1 MSRGVLPLERR
12 MPPTVYALALAS
24 ALCSAGATI
33 LIRQGLRGRGPL
45 TGFWINLVVG
55 TVGLWAA
62 VVLTGGLGR
71 LSATGIAFFVL
82 AGLIGTVAGRLLR
95 FVSIEKVGA
104 SIAAAL
110 INLHP
115 LFATGVAIL
124 LLGERVTA
132 PILGGTVV
140 IVLGTTLLSIGGKR
154 IGFRPWQITLPL
166 MSAACFGVVA
176 VLRKLGLAETGAVL
190 GSAINVTTAL
200 VAFTAFLL
208 ASGDREAM
216 TCRGRSLAY
225 FVAAGVAENGAVFM
239 NVVALSLGTVSVVAP
254 LYGTAPIFVLLLS
267 FFFLRGIET
276 LSGRLIFGTL
286 LIVLGVY
293 LITASSGR

>member
-1 MSRGVLPLERR
+1 
-12 MPPTVYALALAS
+12 MPRTAHALALVS

-33 LIRQGLRGRGPL
+33 FIRHGLRGRGPY

-62 VVLTGGLGR
+62 VLLTGGFGR
-71 LSATGIAFFVL
+71 PSAAGVAFFVL

-95 FVSIEKVGA
+95 FVSIDKVGA
-104 SIAAAL
+104 SVAASL

-115 LFATGVAIL
+115 LVATGVAIL

-140 IVLGTTLLSIGGKR
+140 IVVGTTLLSVGGQR
-154 IGFRPWQITLPL
+154 TGFRRWQIALPL
-166 MSAACFGVVA
+166 LATCFGVVA
-176 VLRKLGLAETGAVL
+176 VLRKLGLNETGAVL

-200 VAFTAFLL
+200 VAFSGFLL
-208 ASGDREAM
+208 ASGDRRAM
-216 TCRGRSLAY
+216 ACRGRSLAY
-225 FVAAGVAENGAVFM
+225 FVAAGVAENSAVFL
-239 NVVALSLGTVSVVAP
+239 NVVALSLSTVSVVAP
-254 LYGTAPIFVLLLS
+254 LYGTAPIFVLFLS
-267 FFFLRGIET
+267 FFFLRGVET
-276 LSGRLIFGTL
+276 LSPRLILGTL

-293 LITASSGR
+293 LIAALSER

>member
-1 MSRGVLPLERR
+1 MCLIFGMACLLSRWCAPVSRACLGRYAKDARNARMLTLAHDRGVLPLGRP
-12 MPPTVYALALAS
+12 MPRTVYVLALAS
-24 ALCSAGATI
+24 AFCSACATI
-33 LIRQGLRGRGPL
+33 FIRQGLRGRGPY

-62 VVLTGGLGR
+62 VLLTGGFGR

-132 PILGGTVV
+132 PILAGTVV
-140 IVLGTTLLSIGGKR
+140 IVLGTILLSIGGLR
-154 IGFRPWQITLPL
+154 GGVPPWQITPPPL
-166 MSAACFGVVA
+166 SAARFGVLAGAGEVGPG
-176 VLRKLGLAETGAVL
+176 RKGAGLGAGVH
-190 GSAINVTTAL
+190 ITTA
-200 VAFTAFLL
+200 
-208 ASGDREAM
+208 
-216 TCRGRSLAY
+216 
-225 FVAAGVAENGAVFM
+225 
-239 NVVALSLGTVSVVAP
+239 
-254 LYGTAPIFVLLLS
+254 
-267 FFFLRGIET
+267 
-276 LSGRLIFGTL
+276 
-286 LIVLGVY
+286 
-293 LITASSGR
+293 

>member
-1 MSRGVLPLERR
+1 
-12 MPPTVYALALAS
+12 MPRTVYALALAS
-24 ALCSAGATI
+24 AFCAAGATI
-33 LIRQGLRGRGPL
+33 FIRQGLRGRGPY

-62 VVLTGGLGR
+62 VLLTGGFGR

-132 PILGGTVV
+132 PILAGTVV
-140 IVLGTTLLSIGGKR
+140 IVLGTIPLSIGGR
-154 IGFRPWQITLPL
+154 AG
-166 MSAACFGVVA
+166 GVPA
-176 VLRKLGLAETGAVL
+176 GANTPPPPSGALLRVL
-190 GSAINVTTAL
+190 G
-200 VAFTAFLL
+200 
-208 ASGDREAM
+208 GGGEAGPGR
-216 TCRGRSLAY
+216 TRG
-225 FVAAGVAENGAVFM
+225 
-239 NVVALSLGTVSVVAP
+239 AP
-254 LYGTAPIFVLLLS
+254 RP
-267 FFFLRGIET
+267 
-276 LSGRLIFGTL
+276 GRT
-286 LIVLGVY
+286 
-293 LITASSGR
+293 SHP

>member
-1 MSRGVLPLERR
+1 MLTLGHDRGVLPLGRP
-12 MPPTVYALALAS
+12 MPRTVYVLALAS
-24 ALCSAGATI
+24 AFCSACATI
-33 LIRQGLRGRGPL
+33 FIRQGLRGRGPY

-62 VVLTGGLGR
+62 VLLTGGFGR

-132 PILGGTVV
+132 PILAGTVV
-140 IVLGTTLLSIGGKR
+140 IVLGTILLSIGGR
-154 IGFRPWQITLPL
+154 RGGIRPWQITLPL
-166 MSAACFGVVA
+166 LSAACFGVVA
-176 VLRKLGLAETGAVL
+176 VLRKLAWPKREPSSARRSTSPPPWSRSPRSCSRPATGKPW
-190 GSAINVTTAL
+190 
-200 VAFTAFLL
+200 
-208 ASGDREAM
+208 R
-216 TCRGRSLAY
+216 
-225 FVAAGVAENGAVFM
+225 VAAEA
-239 NVVALSLGTVSVVAP
+239 SSTSWRRAP
-254 LYGTAPIFVLLLS
+254 RRTAPCS
-267 FFFLRGIET
+267 
-276 LSGRLIFGTL
+276 
-286 LIVLGVY
+286 
-293 LITASSGR
+293 

>member
-1 MSRGVLPLERR
+1 MLTLAHDRGVLPLGRP
-12 MPPTVYALALAS
+12 MPRTVYVLALAS
-24 ALCSAGATI
+24 AFCSAGATI
-33 LIRQGLRGRGPL
+33 FIRQGLRGRGPY

-62 VVLTGGLGR
+62 VLLTGGFGR

-132 PILGGTVV
+132 PILAGTVV
-140 IVLGTTLLSIGGKR
+140 IVLGTILLSIGGGEGGSR
-154 IGFRPWQITLPL
+154 AGQITPPPPL
-166 MSAACFGVVA
+166 APL
-176 VLRKLGLAETGAVL
+176 LRGLAGLWEVGPCPAGGA
-190 GSAINVTTAL
+190 
-200 VAFTAFLL
+200 
-208 ASGDREAM
+208 
-216 TCRGRSLAY
+216 
-225 FVAAGVAENGAVFM
+225 
-239 NVVALSLGTVSVVAP
+239 
-254 LYGTAPIFVLLLS
+254 
-267 FFFLRGIET
+267 
-276 LSGRLIFGTL
+276 
-286 LIVLGVY
+286 
-293 LITASSGR
+293 

>member
-1 MSRGVLPLERR
+1 MCLIFGMACLLSRWCAPVSRACLGRYAKDARNARMLTLAHDRGVLPLGRP
-12 MPPTVYALALAS
+12 MPRTVYVLALAS
-24 ALCSAGATI
+24 AFCSAGATI
-33 LIRQGLRGRGPL
+33 FIRQGLRGRGPY

-62 VVLTGGLGR
+62 VLLTGGFGR

-132 PILGGTVV
+132 PILAGTGG
-140 IVLGTTLLSIGGKR
+140 IVLGAVLLSTGG
-154 IGFRPWQITLPL
+154 
-166 MSAACFGVVA
+166 
-176 VLRKLGLAETGAVL
+176 
-190 GSAINVTTAL
+190 
-200 VAFTAFLL
+200 
-208 ASGDREAM
+208 
-216 TCRGRSLAY
+216 
-225 FVAAGVAENGAVFM
+225 
-239 NVVALSLGTVSVVAP
+239 
-254 LYGTAPIFVLLLS
+254 
-267 FFFLRGIET
+267 LRGGVRPGEIT
-276 LSGRLIFGTL
+276 PPPLSGRCFRLVAGAG
-286 LIVLGVY
+286 GVGPGGNGGGPG
-293 LITASSGR
+293 SRRPVHP